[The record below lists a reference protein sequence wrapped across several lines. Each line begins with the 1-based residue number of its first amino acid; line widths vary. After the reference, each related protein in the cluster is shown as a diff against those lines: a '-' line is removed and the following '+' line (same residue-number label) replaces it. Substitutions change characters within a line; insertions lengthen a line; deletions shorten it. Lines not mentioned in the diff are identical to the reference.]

1 MALKN
6 PKMNIYERLL
16 EKALSQGR
24 GRMIDDVRLGLGYT
38 AVKLDSG
45 QIGLGYTILEEKLSC
60 NILPPEVSFAGK
72 PADVVA
78 KYFLSA
84 NLLEAGVG
92 LATIN
97 AILNN
102 PREDYL
108 LGDPLKLATITS
120 EDRVAMVG
128 YFEPLAQKL
137 RNKVAELWI
146 FERNPARHAETLR
159 ESDMFDLLPQ
169 ATVAIIT
176 SVTLINKTLEEIFE
190 YLHKPREVILLGPS
204 TPLFP
209 EAFRDTPITILSG
222 LLVKDEK
229 ILTLVSEAKGTK
241 AFKPYVE
248 KVNLRLE

>member
-1 MALKN
+1 
-6 PKMNIYERLL
+6 MNIYERLL
-16 EKALSQGR
+16 EKALSKGR
-24 GRMIDDVRLGLGYT
+24 GRIVEDVRLGLGYT
-38 AVKLDSG
+38 AVKLDNS
-45 QIGLGYTILEEKLSC
+45 QIGLGYTIIEEKLSC
-60 NILPPEVSFAGK
+60 NLLPPEVSFAEK

-97 AILNN
+97 AILNQS
-102 PREDYL
+102 RHDFL
-108 LGDPLKLATITS
+108 MGDPLKIAAVTP
-120 EDRVAMVG
+120 EDKVAMVG

-137 RNKVAELWI
+137 KNKVAELWI
-146 FERNPARHAETLR
+146 FERNPARHAETLL

-169 ATVAIIT
+169 ATIAIIT

-190 YLHKPREVILLGPS
+190 YLYRPREVILLGPS

-209 EAFRDTPITILSG
+209 EAFMDSPITILSG

-248 KVNLRLE
+248 KVNLKIK